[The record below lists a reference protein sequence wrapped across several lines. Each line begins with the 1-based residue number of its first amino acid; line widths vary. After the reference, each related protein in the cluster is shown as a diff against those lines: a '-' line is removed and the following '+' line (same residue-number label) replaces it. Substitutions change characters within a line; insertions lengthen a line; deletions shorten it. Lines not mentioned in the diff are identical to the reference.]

1 MIKLTLVGYTPNGGT
16 RVTCNG
22 ASQEVSIPA
31 DSLLC
36 FVSVEVGTTATDMY
50 VKCALDATATT
61 TSYIYVTDLTPQPVY
76 LNGATTLNLLG
87 ETGVFANVAF
97 YKA

>member
-1 MIKLTLVGYTPNGGT
+1 MALVGYTPNGGT
-16 RVTCNG
+16 RVACNG
-22 ASQEVSIPA
+22 ASQEVIIPA

-36 FVSVEVGTTATDMY
+36 FISVETGNAATDIY
-50 VKCALDATATT
+50 VKCALDTTATT
-61 TSYIYVTDLTPQPVY
+61 TSYIYITDLTPQPVY

-87 ETGVFANVAF
+87 EANVYANVAF

>member
-1 MIKLTLVGYTPNGGT
+1 MTLVGYTPNGGT
-16 RVTCNG
+16 RVACNG
-22 ASQEVSIPA
+22 ASQEVIIPA

-36 FVSVEVGTTATDMY
+36 FISVETGNAATDMY

-87 ETGVFANVAF
+87 EANVYAIG
-97 YKA
+97 KH